1 MKKLI
6 TLIVALTMLATATP
20 VFANTEQYSILI
32 RFADGTS
39 RQYNKVPADTP
50 IEVLAARIQSDF
62 PDKPLST
69 IVEARAV
76 ETVQPRQ
83 FYTPPQQAA
92 TPVPQ
97 QQQQEGFC
105 SSTGCKVIV
114 GLTAVALLA
123 YGVKHLGGASMY
135 PCVLPTDRARDG
147 SLCGGRASSVRPGG
161 R

>member
-1 MKKLI
+1 MKK
-6 TLIVALTMLATATP
+6 TIVMILALVMLATTATP
-20 VFANTEQYSILI
+20 AFANTEQYSILI

-50 IEVLAARIQSDF
+50 IEVLAARIQRDF
-62 PDKPLST
+62 PDRPLNT
-69 IVEARAV
+69 IVEAKAV
-76 ETVQPRQ
+76 DVAPQYAS
-83 FYTPPQQAA
+83 YTPPQQAA
-92 TPVPQ
+92 TPVP
-97 QQQQEGFC
+97 QQQEGFC

-123 YGVKHLGGASMY
+123 YGVKHLGGSSMY